1 MCLPACLPHS
11 LVVLLV
17 TALLRIVRHL
27 VLVTAWGG
35 RPAMAGG
42 IDVGGSWQK
51 VSHRRRFQRANRLA
65 PPRGMLT
72 AYRAKVKP
80 RAAKA

>member
-1 MCLPACLPHS
+1 
-11 LVVLLV
+11 
-17 TALLRIVRHL
+17 
-27 VLVTAWGG
+27 
-35 RPAMAGG
+35 MAGG

>member
-27 VLVTAWGG
+27 VLVTALGG